1 VDYFLNFFVNPQ
13 TFYKMSQH
21 KQTAGVILAG
31 GSSTRFGRT
40 KQLLKLNDKYLID
53 YVLSA
58 ALESEL
64 DHVVLVLGHDHQNIL
79 QALEN
84 RTTQERLQVVINH
97 RYLEGQSRSLQAGLQ
112 KIRQAFPA
120 VMFLLGD
127 QPLLASNTIDYMLDR
142 YRHSG
147 KDICVPVCKGKR
159 GNPTIFN
166 RILYDQLMAIEG
178 DIGARDIIRANPER
192 VLYLELDDPLSF
204 FDIDS
209 RKDFE
214 NLQSLLNQSNPQL

>member
-1 VDYFLNFFVNPQ
+1 MLPHN
-13 TFYKMSQH
+13 
-21 KQTAGVILAG
+21 QTAGIILAG
-31 GSSTRFGRT
+31 GSSTRFGRP
-40 KQLLKLNDKYLID
+40 KQLLKLNGKYLLD

-79 QALEN
+79 QALET

-127 QPLLASNTIDYMLDR
+127 QPLLNSNTIDHILDR
-142 YRHSG
+142 FRHSG
-147 KDICVPVCKGKR
+147 KDICVPVCEGKR
-159 GNPTIFN
+159 RNPTIFN
-166 RILYDQLMAIEG
+166 RVLYDQLMAIEG
-178 DIGARDIIRANPER
+178 DIGARHIIRANPER
-192 VLYLELDDPLSF
+192 VLYLELDDPLCF

-209 RKDFE
+209 QKDFE
-214 NLQSLLNQSNPQL
+214 NLQSFLDSSILEL

>member
-1 VDYFLNFFVNPQ
+1 MLPHN
-13 TFYKMSQH
+13 
-21 KQTAGVILAG
+21 QTAGIILAG
-31 GSSTRFGRT
+31 GSSTRFGRP
-40 KQLLKLNDKYLID
+40 KQLLKLKGKYLLD
-53 YVLSA
+53 QVLSA
-58 ALESEL
+58 ALGSEL
-64 DHVVLVLGHDHQNIL
+64 NHIVLVLGHDHQNIL
-79 QALEN
+79 QALET

-127 QPLLASNTIDYMLDR
+127 QPLLNSNTIDHILDR
-142 YRHSG
+142 FRHSG

-159 GNPTIFN
+159 RNPTIFN
-166 RILYDQLMAIEG
+166 RVLYDQLMAIEG

-192 VLYLELDDPLSF
+192 VLYLELDDPLCF

-209 RKDFE
+209 QKDFE
-214 NLQSLLNQSNPQL
+214 KLQSLLE

>member
-1 VDYFLNFFVNPQ
+1 MLPHN
-13 TFYKMSQH
+13 
-21 KQTAGVILAG
+21 QTAGIILAG
-31 GSSTRFGRT
+31 GSSTRFGRP
-40 KQLLKLNDKYLID
+40 KQLLKLKEKYLLD
-53 YVLSA
+53 HVLSA
-58 ALESEL
+58 ALGSEL
-64 DHVVLVLGHDHQNIL
+64 NHIVLVLGHDHQNIL
-79 QALEN
+79 QALET

-127 QPLLASNTIDYMLDR
+127 QPLLNSNTIDHLLDR
-142 YRHSG
+142 FRHSG

-159 GNPTIFN
+159 RNPTIFN
-166 RILYDQLMAIEG
+166 RVLYDQLMAIEG

-192 VLYLELDDPLSF
+192 VLYLELDDPLCF

-209 RKDFE
+209 QKDFE
-214 NLQSLLNQSNPQL
+214 KLQSLLESSIPKM